1 MPEKQKQ
8 RFLNPKGEFPGGT
21 LKLMKDLKA
30 HKKDSF
36 PHRDRERR
44 RQNKGFPDIKV
55 TLSRLT
61 RVCSF
66 GRTKSFNT

>member
-8 RFLNPKGEFPGGT
+8 IFLNPKGEFPGRT

-36 PHRDRERR
+36 PPRAAATIHF
-44 RQNKGFPDIKV
+44 NVKKGP
-55 TLSRLT
+55 
-61 RVCSF
+61 
-66 GRTKSFNT
+66 

>member
-8 RFLNPKGEFPGGT
+8 RFLNPKGEFPGRT

-36 PHRDRERR
+36 PHRDRERKLEDKTR
-44 RQNKGFPDIKV
+44 AFP
-55 TLSRLT
+55 TSRL
-61 RVCSF
+61 
-66 GRTKSFNT
+66 